1 MKKVCKIFM
10 EDDRKG
16 LKELYN
22 ITNDELCNI
31 ALGWLD
37 MEEME
42 SVHTN
47 EFAMYN
53 DIISYLW
60 DKYKIG
66 EEMNNL

>member
-10 EDDRKG
+10 KDDKRG
-16 LKELYN
+16 LKELYK

-37 MEEME
+37 KYTEIESGNINNEWEM
-42 SVHTN
+42 
-47 EFAMYN
+47 YD

-60 DKYKIG
+60 KKYNIG
-66 EEMNNL
+66 GE